1 MDTIVIQIDQKDKAE
16 SLIQF
21 LKSIDYIK
29 SVDYLDKYLKFKER
43 LEAVNKTAAET
54 GLSDLTS
61 EEIDEEIKAYRRGE
75 H

>member
-29 SVDYLDKYLKFKER
+29 SVEYLDKYLKFKER

-54 GLSDLTS
+54 GLSELTS
-61 EEIDEEIKAYRRGE
+61 EEIDAEIKAYRRGE